1 MTLQCGVMCSQ
12 PKERREILRQIS
24 EACRSNESFPLES
37 TKSVQFYLHLD
48 LETLA
53 SRTSDR
59 RERKSM
65 RDGAGF
71 FKNNFLLLFSCSIV
85 SLCDPIDCRSGFP
98 VFHHLLKFVQIQV
111 H

>member
-12 PKERREILRQIS
+12 PKECREILRQIS

-59 RERKSM
+59 TKFYSLKPSSLWLFVMSNHRKV
-65 RDGAGF
+65 
-71 FKNNFLLLFSCSIV
+71 SIW
-85 SLCDPIDCRSGFP
+85 
-98 VFHHLLKFVQIQV
+98 
-111 H
+111 